1 MIPDAQLL
9 TGPTTLATYH
19 PNLSLTAKSLI
30 SSSFIFLQV
39 SPDTKQDDRMAA
51 PRSRPLSTTNND
63 DTELWFAMPS
73 TRLRQEHSAY
83 QDTTVRHHATRSASA
98 NQPPVPLISTTVQLD
113 KPLPPSPESQKKK
126 HKPGLLNLIK
136 KKPYDNA
143 GPSHLRPAP
152 LSTHGRSSSNGNLSP
167 GLPPNYHQSRSMPNS
182 PLQYSPPH
190 LPEMQRAHSA
200 AGHHVEVS
208 QYQAYTPQPQVTEQ
222 QRAVS
227 LGTSFEPID
236 PRPRRGSTFPESS
249 TMSSPTARESVSD
262 APRPHTWV
270 SPTETHAAFGDTADF
285 HLFAEATAGLPG
297 GFDALSPTETPRLQG
312 SLFARGSQND
322 RIPLLA
328 RDTPAQFVPVPVP
341 DYDWIPRQAPRE
353 YSVSSS
359 AFPQVSSSALP
370 RRDNTYDM
378 NHPSSPLRPNLN
390 TINMELERLGL
401 SDNERPPD
409 DELPDYAQ
417 SQAEMAAQ
425 KRKEASAR
433 ARELESRWNLA
444 RGWRNR

>member
-9 TGPTTLATYH
+9 TGPTTLAACNTD
-19 PNLSLTAKSLI
+19 LSFTAKSLI

-51 PRSRPLSTTNND
+51 PRSRPHSATGD
-63 DTELWFAMPS
+63 DGTTELWFAMPG
-73 TRLRQEHSAY
+73 TRRRQEPSAY
-83 QDTTVRHHATRSASA
+83 QATTTRHHATRSTSAS
-98 NQPPVPLISTTVQLD
+98 QPPVPSITTTVQLD
-113 KPLPPSPESQKKK
+113 KPLPPSPDSQKKQ
-126 HKPGLLNLIK
+126 KPGLLSLMKRKPSDNL
-136 KKPYDNA
+136 DL
-143 GPSHLRPAP
+143 SHLRPAP
-152 LSTHGRSSSNGNLSP
+152 LNTHRRTSSNGNLSP
-167 GLPPNYHQSRSMPNS
+167 GLPSSYHQSRSMPSS
-182 PLQYSPPH
+182 PLQHSPPH
-190 LPEMQRAHSA
+190 PLDMQRARSA
-200 AGHHVEVS
+200 AGHYPDIP
-208 QYQAYTPQPQVTEQ
+208 QYQAYTPRPQVTEQ

-227 LGTSFEPID
+227 LGTPFEPID

-249 TMSSPTARESVSD
+249 TISSPTARESISD

-270 SPTETHAAFGDTADF
+270 SPTETHATFGDTTDF

-297 GFDALSPTETPRLQG
+297 GFDPLSPTETPRLQG

-322 RIPLLA
+322 RIPLLP
-328 RDTPAQFVPVPVP
+328 RDTPTQFVPVPIP
-341 DYDWIPRQAPRE
+341 NYDWIPQH
-353 YSVSSS
+353 ST
-359 AFPQVSSSALP
+359 SALP
-370 RRDNTYDM
+370 RRDSYDM
-378 NHPSSPLRPNLN
+378 NSPPSPLRPDLNIINL
-390 TINMELERLGL
+390 ELERLGL
-401 SDNERPPD
+401 PESEHPAD

>member
-9 TGPTTLATYH
+9 TGSTTLATCT
-19 PNLSLTAKSLI
+19 PDLSLTAKSLI
-30 SSSFIFLQV
+30 SSSFIFLTV
-39 SPDTKQDDRMAA
+39 SPDTKHDDRMAA
-51 PRSRPLSTTNND
+51 PRSRPCSATNSD
-63 DTELWFAMPS
+63 ETELWFAMPS
-73 TRLRQEHSAY
+73 SRRRQEQSAY
-83 QDTTVRHHATRSASA
+83 QTTTTHHHATRSASA

-113 KPLPPSPESQKKK
+113 KPLPPSPESHRKK

-136 KKPYDNA
+136 KKPYDTLD
-143 GPSHLRPAP
+143 PSHLQPAP
-152 LSTHGRSSSNGNLSP
+152 LNVHKRSSSNGNLSP
-167 GLPPNYHQSRSMPNS
+167 GLPPDHHQTRSMPSS

-190 LPEMQRAHSA
+190 PVDMQRAHSA
-200 AGHHVEVS
+200 AAHYTDVP
-208 QYQAYTPQPQVTEQ
+208 QYQAYTPRPQVTEQ

-227 LGTSFEPID
+227 LGTTFESMN
-236 PRPRRGSTFPESS
+236 PRPRRGSTFPESGI
-249 TMSSPTARESVSD
+249 SSSTARESVSD

-270 SPTETHAAFGDTADF
+270 SPTETHGAFGDSTDF

-322 RIPLLA
+322 RIPLLPRETNA
-328 RDTPAQFVPVPVP
+328 NVVPIPVP
-341 DYDWIPRQAPRE
+341 DYEWIPRQAPRD

-359 AFPQVSSSALP
+359 ALPQVSSSALP
-370 RRDNTYDM
+370 RRDSYDM
-378 NHPSSPLRPNLN
+378 NAPSSPLRPNLN
-390 TINMELERLGL
+390 TINLELERLGL

>member
-1 MIPDAQLL
+1 
-9 TGPTTLATYH
+9 
-19 PNLSLTAKSLI
+19 
-30 SSSFIFLQV
+30 
-39 SPDTKQDDRMAA
+39 MAA
-51 PRSRPLSTTNND
+51 PRSRPRSATSD
-63 DTELWFAMPS
+63 DTELWFALPS
-73 TRLRQEHSAY
+73 TGRRRELSAY
-83 QDTTVRHHATRSASA
+83 QATTTHQHATRSASA
-98 NQPPVPLISTTVQLD
+98 FQPPVPFISTTVQLD

-126 HKPGLLNLIK
+126 HRPGLLNLMK
-136 KKPYDNA
+136 KKPYDNSD
-143 GPSHLRPAP
+143 PSHLQPAP
-152 LSTHGRSSSNGNLSP
+152 LNTHRRSSSNGNLSP
-167 GLPPNYHQSRSMPNS
+167 GLPPNYHQSRSMPSS
-182 PLQYSPPH
+182 PLQYNPPH
-190 LPEMQRAHSA
+190 PPDMQRAHSA
-200 AGHHVEVS
+200 AANYQEIP
-208 QYQAYTPQPQVTEQ
+208 QYQAYKPRPQVTEQ

-227 LGTSFEPID
+227 LGTPFEPID
-236 PRPRRGSTFPESS
+236 PRPRRGSTFPESN
-249 TMSSPTARESVSD
+249 TISSLTARESISD

-270 SPTETHAAFGDTADF
+270 SPTETRTAFGDTTDF

-328 RDTPAQFVPVPVP
+328 RDIQAQFVPVPVP
-341 DYDWIPRQAPRE
+341 DYDWIPQHAPRD
-353 YSVSSS
+353 YSVSNS

-370 RRDNTYDM
+370 RRDSYDM
-378 NHPSSPLRPNLN
+378 NGPPSPPRPNLN
-390 TINMELERLGL
+390 TINLELERLGL

>member
-1 MIPDAQLL
+1 
-9 TGPTTLATYH
+9 
-19 PNLSLTAKSLI
+19 
-30 SSSFIFLQV
+30 
-39 SPDTKQDDRMAA
+39 
-51 PRSRPLSTTNND
+51 
-63 DTELWFAMPS
+63 MPS
-73 TRLRQEHSAY
+73 TRRRQEQSAY
-83 QDTTVRHHATRSASA
+83 QATTTRHHATRSASA
-98 NQPPVPLISTTVQLD
+98 NQPPVPSITTTVQLD

-136 KKPYDNA
+136 KKPYDHSDA
-143 GPSHLRPAP
+143 SHLQPAP
-152 LSTHGRSSSNGNLSP
+152 LNTHRRTSSNGNLSP
-167 GLPPNYHQSRSMPNS
+167 GLPPHHHQSRSMPSS

-190 LPEMQRAHSA
+190 PLDMQRAHSA
-200 AGHHVEVS
+200 AAHYPDIP
-208 QYQAYTPQPQVTEQ
+208 QYQAYTPRPQVTEQ

-227 LGTSFEPID
+227 LGTPFEPID

-249 TMSSPTARESVSD
+249 TISSSTARESISD

-270 SPTETHAAFGDTADF
+270 SPTETHAAFGDTTDF

-297 GFDALSPTETPRLQG
+297 GFDALSPMETPRLQG
-312 SLFARGSQND
+312 SLFARGTQND

-328 RDTPAQFVPVPVP
+328 RETPAQSVPVPVP
-341 DYDWIPRQAPRE
+341 DYDWMPPQGPRD

-359 AFPQVSSSALP
+359 ALPQISSSALP
-370 RRDNTYDM
+370 RRDSYDM
-378 NHPSSPLRPNLN
+378 NGPSSPLRPNLN
-390 TINMELERLGL
+390 TINLELERLGL
-401 SDNERPPD
+401 SDSERPPD